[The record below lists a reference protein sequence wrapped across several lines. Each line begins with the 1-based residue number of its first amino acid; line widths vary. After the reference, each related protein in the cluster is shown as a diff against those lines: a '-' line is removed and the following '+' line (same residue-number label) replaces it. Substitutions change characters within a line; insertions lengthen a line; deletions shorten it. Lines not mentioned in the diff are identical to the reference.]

1 MSEVSTTER
10 LLDAAWS
17 EAVGRGIEQLT
28 LARVG
33 AVAGV
38 SRQTVYLHFGNRASL
53 LVAMAAR
60 VDRTSGFRKQLAA
73 AHRRPPREGYRR
85 LLGAWFGYVPTI
97 LPVHLALEA
106 AALSGGDGAAAYQ
119 DRMTDWRTG
128 IRVAVARLQDSGD
141 LVRTWSVDDATDW
154 TWAMVHPTHYHHLT
168 AERQWT
174 SGVTRRRLIASLER
188 ELLVPAEED

>member
-1 MSEVSTTER
+1 MAELSTADR

-17 EAVGRGIEQLT
+17 EAVERGIEQLT

-60 VDRTSGFRKQLAA
+60 IDHTSGFRNQLAA
-73 AHRRPPREGYRR
+73 ARRRPPRDAYHRM
-85 LLGAWFGYVPTI
+85 LTAWFGYVPTI

-106 AALSGGDGAAAYQ
+106 AALSGGEGAAAYR

-128 IRVAVARLQDSGD
+128 IRVAVARLRDNGD

-154 TWAMVHPTHYHHLT
+154 TWAATHPTHYHHLT
-168 AERQWT
+168 AESRWS
-174 SGVTRRRLIASLER
+174 SGVTRRRLIAALER
-188 ELLVPAEED
+188 ELLVPPEEE